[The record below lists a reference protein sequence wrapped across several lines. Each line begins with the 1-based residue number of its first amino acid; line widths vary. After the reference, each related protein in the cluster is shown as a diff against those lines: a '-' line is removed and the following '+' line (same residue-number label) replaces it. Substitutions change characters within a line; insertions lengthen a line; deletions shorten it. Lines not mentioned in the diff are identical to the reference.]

1 VKSDIAV
8 ALIGAIGVGGT
19 IVGTFA
25 GTVLGARIQ
34 ARGGHDQAQA
44 ARDAAATAAGAARQ
58 QALHERQ
65 WAALSTYL
73 GIASACSDLCVDS
86 FVSASDLPPEAE
98 LTFRDLHRSHAE
110 AELALPS
117 TMNNLLVSLANAVLD
132 MWHAANKRALV
143 VRAARVLAAIEP
155 SEHGGPEAER
165 ARLALEQLRASD
177 PLDWGPL
184 ESATRPR
191 VYAEAFA
198 ALNVVPQL
206 DAEGVSALVT
216 DAADPTDS
224 GEQLYQLRRNYQ
236 QSRQSLIRAARQYWG
251 TDVIA

>member
-1 VKSDIAV
+1 MRSDIVV

-65 WAALSTYL
+65 WSALSTYL
-73 GIASACSDLCVDS
+73 GIASACFDLCKDS
-86 FVSASDLPPEAE
+86 YVSASEPPPEAE
-98 LTFRDLHRSHAE
+98 LTFRELHRSHAE

-117 TMNNLLVSLANAVLD
+117 TMHNPLVFLLNAVLD
-132 MWHAANKRALV
+132 MWHAANRQARV
-143 VRAARVLAAIEP
+143 VRAARVLAAIDP
-155 SEHGGPEAER
+155 SDPGRPVAER

-177 PLDWGPL
+177 LLDWGPQ

-191 VYAEAFA
+191 VYAEAQA
-198 ALNVVPQL
+198 ALEAVPQL
-206 DAEGVSALVT
+206 DTEDMWALVS

-224 GEQLYQLRRNYQ
+224 SERLSQLRQNYLRT
-236 QSRQSLIRAARQYWG
+236 RQSLTQAARESWG
-251 TDVIA
+251 TDAIA